1 MYKSIDVETQSTC
14 KLPTNMAVA
23 EVVVVV
29 VGNGFGLIEASWFV
43 EG

>member
-29 VGNGFGLIEASWFV
+29 GNGFGLIEASWFV
-43 EG
+43 KG